1 LADLSARRGDSWFVA
16 LPDCAAAD
24 AAAQSFLGPE
34 VQRVAHPSGRPW
46 LVGRW
51 PAGTLVLGG
60 DGDRRS
66 ARIGEPPGSC
76 HLVTAGGDEISV
88 RGTASGLRRV
98 FHTRVGGVAVAGDQA
113 RVLVAATRA
122 EPDPVAVAALLL
134 APEPPYPLS
143 EWSLW
148 QGVAAV
154 PPDHRL
160 TVAGEGPART
170 SRWWRPPEPAAPL
183 AEGAARL
190 RERLRAAVRL
200 RVQAAG
206 NGRISADLS
215 GGLDST
221 ALCFLAAEA
230 GADLVTLRVAPIDP
244 GNDDPRWAAYA
255 GDRLP
260 GDHLVLDPSDV
271 LAEAAVGVAEFGP
284 AEREAPVGG
293 LLARVLLTLAGRR
306 LAGYGSRL
314 HLVGHGGDEVT
325 GVSRAYLRALFPR
338 RPMQALRQLRA
349 HRSIRAWPLAASVRA
364 LADPRSY
371 PAWLAG
377 LAGTL
382 RDPRSP
388 ADRPQ
393 LGWGGAVRLPG
404 WATGYAAE
412 LVAGALTAA
421 AHGVVPLAAS
431 RAQHRAVTA
440 VWSAS
445 RTARRVGRAMSGVPV
460 AAPFLDDEVVAAAL
474 SVDLAVRGQPWRY
487 KPLLSEALAPVL
499 PPALLERRTKGAFAA
514 EGIAGLRRY
523 RAALLGLCEDLELAR
538 LGLVDPAALRAAGVG
553 LDPTGQV
560 SMAVESTVAAEL
572 WLRAQRVPAGG
583 GQVATG

>member
-1 LADLSARRGDSWFVA
+1 M
-16 LPDCAAAD
+16 
-24 AAAQSFLGPE
+24 
-34 VQRVAHPSGRPW
+34 AHPSGRPW

-51 PAGTLVLGG
+51 PAGALVLGG
-60 DGDRRS
+60 DGDRRA

-98 FHTRVGGVAVAGDQA
+98 FHTRVGGVTVAGDQA
-113 RVLVAATRA
+113 RVLAAATGA
-122 EPDPVAVAALLL
+122 EPDPAAVAALLL

-143 EWSLW
+143 ERSLW

-154 PPDHRL
+154 PPDHQL
-160 TVAGEGPART
+160 AVAGEGPART

-206 NGRISADLS
+206 GGRTSADLS

-271 LAEAAVGVAEFGP
+271 LPEAAAGVAELGP
-284 AEREAPVGG
+284 AEREEPVGG
-293 LLARVLLTLAGRR
+293 LLARLLLALAARR
-306 LAGYGSRL
+306 LTEYGSRR

-325 GVSRAYLRALFPR
+325 GVSRAYLRELLPR
-338 RPMQALRQLRA
+338 RPVQALRQLRA
-349 HRSIRAWPLAASVRA
+349 HRSIRAWPLAASLRA

-371 PAWLAG
+371 PGWLAG

-388 ADRPQ
+388 TDRPQ

-404 WATGYAAE
+404 WATGHAAE

-421 AHGVVPLAAS
+421 AHGAVPLAAS

-440 VWSAS
+440 IWSAS
-445 RTARRVGRAMSGVPV
+445 RTARRVGRALSGVPV

-474 SVDLAVRGQPWRY
+474 AVDLAARGQPWRY

-499 PPALLERRTKGAFAA
+499 PPALRERRTKGAFAA

-553 LDPTGQV
+553 LDPTGRV
-560 SMAVESTVAAEL
+560 SMAVESTIAAEL